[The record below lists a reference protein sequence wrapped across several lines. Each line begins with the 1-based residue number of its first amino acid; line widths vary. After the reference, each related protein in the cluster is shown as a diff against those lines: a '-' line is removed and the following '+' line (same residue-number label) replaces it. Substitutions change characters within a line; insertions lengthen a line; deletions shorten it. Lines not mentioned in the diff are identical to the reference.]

1 MDWLVDNKFYLNILF
16 LLLAIISFVLI
27 LRPILFWY
35 FGQNKVLDQVKSLQQ
50 QIDQQN
56 QAIEKLLNKVEKA
69 QSNKQAKALPA
80 PNQQLEA
87 KPAAVS
93 SNVVNITKD
102 NSADNHKEIST
113 NKNSKSHFERKE
125 PTIKL

>member
-1 MDWLVDNKFYLNILF
+1 M
-16 LLLAIISFVLI
+16 
-27 LRPILFWY
+27 FWY

-69 QSNKQAKALPA
+69 QLNNQAKALPA
-80 PNQQLEA
+80 PQQQLEA
-87 KPAAVS
+87 KPAAVT

-102 NSADNHKEIST
+102 NSAENHKEIST